1 MDQEDYEKEKEK
13 NKEMK
18 HELLVLKVTNSY
30 SNFRANTKNRARF

>member
-18 HELLVLKVTNSY
+18 HELLVLKSKYEEQSKVLNNQLS
-30 SNFRANTKNRARF
+30 